1 MCSINHDKKAIFIHI
16 PKTGGSYVA
25 DILEKHYGF
34 KKYYLQRPDHTQFCM
49 GKDKS
54 VKMHENKI
62 HGTLMYYQT
71 SPYINKIMKMNQEK
85 WNSYFIFTFVRNPY
99 DKIVSGWNYC
109 NKYNIEFKD
118 YINIDFNTND
128 YDYWHVFMPQIRHV
142 IGTKG
147 KNRADFIGY
156 YEDLEQHLRVALQKI
171 KIENITH
178 QPYLKN
184 EKKHANYKEYY
195 IAPEIIEKVKYLLK
209 EDFDNLE
216 YSSSDL

>member
-34 KKYYLQRPDHTQFCM
+34 KKYYLQRPDHNSFCT

-99 DKIVSGWNYC
+99 DKM
-109 NKYNIEFKD
+109 E
-118 YINIDFNTND
+118 
-128 YDYWHVFMPQIRHV
+128 
-142 IGTKG
+142 
-147 KNRADFIGY
+147 
-156 YEDLEQHLRVALQKI
+156 
-171 KIENITH
+171 
-178 QPYLKN
+178 
-184 EKKHANYKEYY
+184 
-195 IAPEIIEKVKYLLK
+195 LL
-209 EDFDNLE
+209 
-216 YSSSDL
+216 